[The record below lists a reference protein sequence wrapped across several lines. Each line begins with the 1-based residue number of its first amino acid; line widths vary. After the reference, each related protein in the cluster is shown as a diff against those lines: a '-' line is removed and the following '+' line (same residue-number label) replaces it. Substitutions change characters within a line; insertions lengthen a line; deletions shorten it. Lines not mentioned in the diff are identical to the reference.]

1 MDPNLAG
8 GLGILIL
15 IVLLFLG
22 LPIGVALGSIGFVGL
37 IYLLGFNGALG
48 VLTTV
53 PFTSVAAFQWTC
65 IPLFILMGNFAAQS
79 GIVGE
84 LFDATQKWFG
94 RIPGGLCIATI
105 AGCAGFGTVS
115 GSSVATA
122 GAIGKIALPEMFK
135 HGYNPKLSTGCTA
148 SAGTLGSLIPPSIF
162 MVVYGTLTETSI
174 GKLFF
179 AGFLPGILSAGL
191 LMTTIVIMVKNNPS
205 LAPGV
210 PKVSW
215 QERFHSLKGIS
226 GILILAIIVMGGIYS
241 GVWTPTEAAAAGALS
256 TFIMMA
262 ICRRLGWQAF
272 SQAVLDSMRLTS
284 TLFFAC
290 IGAYIF
296 ASFITL
302 SKIPMGISQFCTSA
316 GLSPFMFFIV
326 VFVMYLFLG
335 CIMEPIGM
343 MLVTIPLIYPT
354 IKALGFHPI
363 HFGILM
369 VKFCEIGMITPPVG
383 LNVYM
388 IKSIAPNVPTEDIFR
403 GIVPFLIMDIVITFI
418 LYFYPQISLLVP
430 NLMR

>member
-1 MDPNLAG
+1 MDPNLVG
-8 GLGILIL
+8 GLGIIALIF
-15 IVLLFLG
+15 LLFLG
-22 LPIGVALGSIGFVGL
+22 LHIGVALGVVGFVGL
-37 IYLLGFNGALG
+37 LYLIGMSGTLG

-53 PFTSVAAFQWTC
+53 PFTSVASFLWTC

-79 GIVGE
+79 GVVAD

-105 AGCAGFGTVS
+105 AGCAGFGAVS

-122 GAIGKIALPEMFK
+122 GAIGKIALPEMAK
-135 HGYNPKLSTGCTA
+135 YGYHPKLSTGCAA

-179 AGFLPGILSAGL
+179 AGFLPGFLSAGL
-191 LMTTIVIMVKNNPS
+191 LMTVIVILVKSNPS
-205 LAPGV
+205 LAPGIYR
-210 PKVSW
+210 VSW
-215 QERFHSLKGIS
+215 KERLRSVKGVS
-226 GILILAIIVMGGIYS
+226 GILILAFIVMGGIY
-241 GVWTPTEAAAAGALS
+241 GGIWTPTEAAATGALA
-256 TFIMMA
+256 TFIMCA
-262 ICRRLGWQAF
+262 LRGKLGWKGF
-272 SQAVLDSMRLTS
+272 SLAILDSMRLTS

-302 SKIPMGISQFCTSA
+302 SKIPMSISQYCTAA
-316 GLSPFMFFIV
+316 GLSPFMFFLV
-326 VFVMYLFLG
+326 VFIMYLFLG

-343 MLVTIPLIYPT
+343 MLVTIPIIFPT
-354 IKALGFHPI
+354 VKALGFHPI

-388 IKSIAPNVPTEDIFR
+388 IKSISPDVPTEDIFR
-403 GIVPFLIMDIVITFI
+403 GIVPFLIMDIIITFI
-418 LYFYPQISLLVP
+418 LYYYPQISLIIP
-430 NLMR
+430 NLMS